1 MKPEGKQANI
11 ELTCTEI
18 GGLWGVFIQ
27 ESMSTCFLTYFLH
40 HLQDE
45 EIIPLVKEALQISQK
60 RLDTIKNIFLAEN
73 FPLPAAFSEGDV
85 NLSAPPLFHDAF
97 ALSYIYMM
105 NRLGMINF
113 SYTASNNVR
122 LDVLDFF
129 TECIHTSTEMF
140 GKAVKMMLSKG
151 IYDRPPKM
159 NYPKEIEF
167 VQKESFLSGIVGTKR
182 PLNAI
187 ELSEIFFNI
196 ERNYFSVLIMLG
208 FAQVIK
214 DKKLK
219 THVIR
224 GKSLSE
230 KQISFFN
237 NLLMEEDLLGTV
249 TVSMEVTDSNVSPFS
264 DKLILSMINV
274 LNSVDISLISHA
286 MSVSMRTDLTAQY
299 SKIIAEVMMYSKDT
313 FDIVV
318 EKKWLEQPPLV
329 TNRKKL
335 INTNKQ
341 P

>member
-1 MKPEGKQANI
+1 MKPQTEQVSIG
-11 ELTCTEI
+11 LTCTEI
-18 GGLWGVFIQ
+18 GGLWGVFLQ

-40 HLQDE
+40 HLKDE
-45 EIIPLVKEALQISQK
+45 EIIPLAKEALQISQG
-60 RLDTIKNIFLAEN
+60 RLEKIKGIFLAEN
-73 FPLPAAFSEGDV
+73 FPLPTSFSEGDV
-85 NLSAPPLFHDAF
+85 NLSAPPLFNDVLS
-97 ALSYIYMM
+97 LSYIYMM

-113 SYTASNNVR
+113 SFTASNNVR

-129 TECIHTSTEMF
+129 NECIHTTTEMF
-140 GKAVKMMLSKG
+140 GKSVKMMLSKG

-167 VQKESFLSGIVGTKR
+167 IQKESFLSGIIGSKR

-196 ERNYFSVLIMLG
+196 ERNYFSVLMMLG
-208 FAQVIK
+208 FAQVVK
-214 DKKLK
+214 DKKLQE
-219 THVIR
+219 HILR
-224 GKSLSE
+224 GRTISE

-249 TVSMEVTDSNVSPFS
+249 TVNMEVTDSTYSPFS
-264 DKLILSMINV
+264 DKLIFSMINV

-286 MSVSMRTDLTAQY
+286 MSLSMRTDLTAQY
-299 SKIIAEVMMYSKDT
+299 TKIIVNVMLYAKDT

-329 TNRKKL
+329 TNRKSLLRK
-335 INTNKQ
+335 K
-341 P
+341 

>member
-1 MKPEGKQANI
+1 MERDKKAVYI

-18 GGLWGVFIQ
+18 GGLWGVFFQ
-27 ESMSTCFLTYFLH
+27 ESMSSCFLIYFLH

-45 EIIPLVKEALQISQK
+45 EIIPLAKESLQISQG
-60 RLDTIKNIFLAEN
+60 RLNKIKNIFLAEN
-73 FPLPAAFSEGDV
+73 FPVPAAFSEGDL
-85 NLSAPPLFHDAF
+85 NLSAPPLFNDAF

-140 GKAVKMMLSKG
+140 GKAVRMMLSKG

-167 VQKESFLSGIVGTKR
+167 VQKESFLSGIIGNKR

-196 ERNYFSVLIMLG
+196 ERNYFSVLIMIG

-214 DKKLK
+214 DKKLTDHIMKGK
-219 THVIR
+219 T
-224 GKSLSE
+224 LSE
-230 KQISFFN
+230 NQISFFN
-237 NLLMEEDLLGTV
+237 NLLMKEDLLGTV
-249 TVSMEVTDSNVSPFS
+249 PVNMEVTDSTLSPFS
-264 DKLILSMINV
+264 DKLIFSMINA

-299 SKIIAEVMMYSKDT
+299 TKIIAEVMLYAKET
-313 FDIVV
+313 FDI
-318 EKKWLEQPPLV
+318 LV
-329 TNRKKL
+329 QKRWRTTSSCDK
-335 INTNKQ
+335 
-341 P
+341 

>member
-1 MKPEGKQANI
+1 MKPNEKQVNI

-18 GGLWGVFIQ
+18 GGLWGIFIQ
-27 ESMSTCFLTYFLH
+27 ESMNIRFLTYFMH

-45 EIIPLVKEALQISQK
+45 EIKPLTKMSLEISEG
-60 RLDTIKNIFLAEN
+60 RLDKIKQIFIKEN
-73 FPLPAAFSEGDV
+73 FPVPRGFAEADV
-85 NLSAPPLFHDAF
+85 NLSAPPLFHDIF
-97 ALSYIYMM
+97 SLSYIYMM
-105 NRLGMINF
+105 NRLAMINF

-140 GKAVKMMLSKG
+140 GKVVRMMLSKG

-159 NYPKEIEF
+159 EYPKEIEF
-167 VQKESFLSGIVGTKR
+167 VQKGSFLTGIVGKKR

-196 ERNYFSVLIMLG
+196 ERNYFSVLVMLG

-219 THVIR
+219 NHVIR
-224 GKSLSE
+224 GKTLSE
-230 KQISFFN
+230 QQIKFFN
-237 NLLMEEDLLGTV
+237 NLMMEEDLLGTV
-249 TVSMEVTDSNVSPFS
+249 PVGMEVTDSTSSPFS
-264 DKLILSMINV
+264 DKLIFSMINV

-299 SKIIAEVMMYSKDT
+299 SKIIAEVMLYSKDT

-335 INTNKQ
+335 LNSD
-341 P
+341 

>member
-1 MKPEGKQANI
+1 MNLVEHQKEQAKI
-11 ELTCTEI
+11 ELCCTEI
-18 GGLWGVFIQ
+18 GGLWGVFFQ

-45 EIIPLVKEALQISQK
+45 EIIPLAKEALQISQG
-60 RLDTIKNIFLAEN
+60 RLEKIKNIFLEEN
-73 FPLPAAFSEGDV
+73 FPVPAAFSEGDV
-85 NLSAPPLFHDAF
+85 NLSAPRLFNDVF

-167 VQKESFLSGIVGTKR
+167 VQKESFLSGMIGTTR

-196 ERNYFSVLIMLG
+196 ERNYFSVLIMLA
-208 FAQVIK
+208 FAQVLK

-219 THVIR
+219 ESVIK
-224 GKSLSE
+224 GKTISE

-237 NLLMEEDLLGTV
+237 NLLMNEDLLGTV
-249 TVSMEVTDSNVSPFS
+249 TVNMEVTDSTLSPFS
-264 DKLILSMINV
+264 DKLIFSMINV

-286 MSVSMRTDLTAQY
+286 LSLSMRTDLVAQY
-299 SKIIAEVMMYSKDT
+299 SKIIAEVMLYSKDI

-318 EKKWLEQPPLV
+318 DRKWLEQPPLV

-335 INTNKQ
+335 LRSE
-341 P
+341 

>member
-1 MKPEGKQANI
+1 MESEKKQANI
-11 ELTCTEI
+11 ELSCTEI
-18 GGLWGVFIQ
+18 GGLWGVFLQ
-27 ESMSTCFLTYFLH
+27 ESMSSCFLIYFLH

-45 EIIPLVKEALQISQK
+45 EIIPLAKEALQISQV
-60 RLDTIKNIFLAEN
+60 RLEKIKNIFLAEN
-73 FPLPAAFSEGDV
+73 LPLPAAFSEGDL
-85 NLSAPPLFHDAF
+85 NLAAPQLFNDVF
-97 ALSYIYMM
+97 TLSYIYMM

-167 VQKESFLSGIVGTKR
+167 VQKESFLSGVIGNKR

-196 ERNYFSVLIMLG
+196 ERNYFSVLITLA
-208 FAQVIK
+208 FAQVLK
-214 DKKLK
+214 DKELK
-219 THVIR
+219 KHVLK
-224 GKSLSE
+224 GKTISE
-230 KQISFFN
+230 KQITFFN
-237 NLLMEEDLLGTV
+237 NLLMEEELLGTV
-249 TVSMEVTDSNVSPFS
+249 TVSMEVTDSTFSPFS
-264 DKLILSMINV
+264 DKLIFSMINV

-299 SKIIAEVMMYSKDT
+299 SKIIGEVMLYAKDT

-329 TNRKKL
+329 TNRKML
-335 INTNKQ
+335 IHNKK
-341 P
+341 

>member
-1 MKPEGKQANI
+1 MKPNEKQVNI

-18 GGLWGVFIQ
+18 GGLWGIFIQ
-27 ESMSTCFLTYFLH
+27 ESMNIRFLTYFMH

-45 EIIPLVKEALQISQK
+45 EIKPLTKMALEISEG
-60 RLDTIKNIFLAEN
+60 RLDKIKQIFIKEN
-73 FPLPAAFSEGDV
+73 FPVPRGFAEADV
-85 NLSAPPLFHDAF
+85 NLSAPPLFHDIF
-97 ALSYIYMM
+97 SLSYIYMM
-105 NRLGMINF
+105 NRLAMINF

-140 GKAVKMMLSKG
+140 GKVVRMMLSKG

-159 NYPKEIEF
+159 EYPKEIEF
-167 VQKESFLSGIVGTKR
+167 VQKGSFLTGIVGKKR

-196 ERNYFSVLIMLG
+196 ERNYFSVLVMLG

-219 THVIR
+219 NHVIR
-224 GKSLSE
+224 GKTLSE
-230 KQISFFN
+230 QQIKFFN
-237 NLLMEEDLLGTV
+237 NLMMEEDLLGTV
-249 TVSMEVTDSNVSPFS
+249 PVGMEVTDSTLSLFS
-264 DKLILSMINV
+264 DKLIFSMINV

-299 SKIIAEVMMYSKDT
+299 SKIIAEVMLYSKDT

-335 INTNKQ
+335 LNSD
-341 P
+341 